1 MDYTSIRYTR
11 SVNAVSVSLPASK
24 SISNRTLILNSLAPG
39 GSIAN
44 IARCDDTDAMLRA
57 LADDKATKVDIGAA
71 GTAMRFLTA
80 YFATRE
86 GRTVTIDGTERMRRR
101 PIALL
106 VDALRSL
113 GADISYDMEEGYPPL
128 TIRGHRLAAKR
139 ELSLCGN
146 VSSQYISALMM
157 IAPLMGGLIIRIE
170 GGLISRPYVEMT
182 ASLMS
187 HYGADVKIDGTTI
200 KIQGM
205 GYRPFDLTVESDWS
219 AASYWYEIKA
229 LAPDLNIRLK
239 GLSKES
245 MQGDSHIKDMFR
257 KLGVTTEFRGSDA
270 ILGFDSELRSN
281 RLDIDLS
288 EQPDLAQTF
297 VVTACMLGIPFRI
310 TGLSTLKIKETDR
323 IAALQHE
330 LLKLGFRLTE
340 EDGIALTWNGKK
352 NTPCDDLVEID
363 TYKDHRMA
371 MAFAPAAIVHPSIT
385 IRDAAVV
392 SKSYPDYWRHLAN
405 AGFSWEVRQ

>member
-128 TIRGHRLAAKR
+128 TIRGCRLETKR

-182 ASLMS
+182 ASLMGR
-187 HYGADVKIDGTTI
+187 YGADVKIDGTTI
-200 KIQGM
+200 KIQGT
-205 GYRPFDLTVESDWS
+205 GYRPSDLTVESDWS

-245 MQGDSHIKDMFR
+245 MQGDSRIKDMFR
-257 KLGVTTEFRGSDA
+257 KLGVTTEFCGSDA

-323 IAALQHE
+323 IAALQNE

-340 EDGIALTWNGKK
+340 EDGNALTWHGKK
-352 NTPCDDLVEID
+352 NTPCNLVEID